1 MIKCLTQNGGSGSN
15 LAFTIAVAFT
25 QGINAAAVVTGTYV
39 VLQIVQVVLCL
50 KATCFIIV
58 KSNAF
63 VGIFS
68 PYS

>member
-15 LAFTIAVAFT
+15 LAFTIAVAYT

-39 VLQIVQVVLCL
+39 VLHSLSCVML
-50 KATCFIIV
+50 KATCFILV

-68 PYS
+68 PYC